1 MAWYPSAGQVLR
13 VAPVKGKVKKVEI
26 KESHHWACPYAR
38 IETQKIISVKGHL
51 GLAHLHFIRSLEYL
65 YKMAAHVGR
74 YFNY

>member
-51 GLAHLHFIRSLEYL
+51 GTSGL
-65 YKMAAHVGR
+65 
-74 YFNY
+74 